1 MIWSYCCHGIWKF
14 SKTQTSFQ
22 QQIKCLRFVQ
32 QQLDEIVENPSPVA
46 ALMQLP
52 PSLKNYQRRIN
63 MPIADD
69 MTDGDYASKAS
80 HLFVDL
86 YQARI
91 RFYSDLF
98 KSTVSFNGMH
108 VVDNGSWED
117 R

>member
-32 QQLDEIVENPSPVA
+32 QQLDEIVGKSSPIA

-52 PSLKNYQRRIN
+52 SSLQNYQREIN

-80 HLFVDL
+80 HLFVNL

-91 RFYSDLF
+91 RILRTYLNQTCRFMAY
-98 KSTVSFNGMH
+98 M
-108 VVDNGSWED
+108 
-117 R
+117 